1 MKLTRQQ
8 LNQLISEQIS
18 AGRKDDELLKESEV
32 LAKVGVEA
40 GKALIIALMK
50 TRNGRNTLANILTA
64 IPDFF
69 IDNVCNKAEEI
80 TKIMDSRLARG
91 TGRAFAMVCRFVNK
105 AGFSPLYAIAYLLRS
120 LDDETAKIVVD
131 SAEDN
136 KNSSS
141 SQQTDSSSD
150 DISMDDSDN
159 DGIPNNVDIDS
170 LEDQKMVAE
179 NNMKLTRKQLKE
191 IINSTLNEVEISL
204 SAAEVEAA
212 KEKLGAEGGAAGP
225 DMVAQ
230 AARDAEE
237 GDPDLEDEEILKA
250 LMSADASIVQHRDGD
265 VIDKSGLA
273 ESKKK

>member
-80 TKIMDSRLARG
+80 TKRMDSRLARG

-191 IINSTLNEVEISL
+191 IINSALNEVEISL